1 MNKLLNIKKIPL
13 AMRVTLILLC
23 LIVFQLQAEDVY
35 SQKTKIS
42 LDMKNTTIEKVLQTI
57 EEKSDYYFLYNNKLV
72 NVDRKVSMQVKNAAI
87 SDVLD
92 KLFASQDVEYQ
103 VEGNQIILSPKEV
116 HRVIVAYNELQQQ
129 QKTMTGKITDSNGEP
144 IIGANIIEVGT
155 TNGTVTDIDGN
166 FSLQVKDDAILH
178 ISYIGYLEQDINTA
192 GKTSVNVVLQEDTK
206 TLEELVVVG
215 YGVQKKKLVTGATI
229 QVKGDEIEK
238 QNTTSVL
245 GALQSYT
252 PGVYIT
258 QSSGQVGENYKIHI
272 RGLGT
277 ASSNEPL
284 YVIDGVP
291 GGSINALNPGDIESI
306 DILKDAASAA
316 IYGARAANGVL
327 LVTTKQ
333 GKAGK
338 TKVSYDGYVGVQNAI
353 TNGVRPANAKEY
365 MTLVNDALL
374 TQDPTGGLLYK
385 WEEELPAHL
394 LTAINNGSWKG
405 TNWLDESMV
414 KDAPITSHTINL
426 TGGSDYSR
434 FAMGF
439 SYLDQTGTI
448 GYPATPEYSRYTAR
462 INSQHSLWKKNGRD
476 IISFGENVVYSNYN
490 KKGVQIGSMYSNN
503 IRNLLKMTPLLPA
516 YNDGGDYYI
525 YKDMQENGWLFDQ
538 AVNNPLA
545 QLDYT
550 RSRRNS
556 ISRRLQS
563 NAYLEIAPM
572 ENLTFR
578 SSVGYHFSQNS
589 SRSYVPEYIL
599 SAKTANP
606 TDDVSQSQ
614 SWSSQWTLENTL
626 NYTFSLSDHNFN
638 SLIGQSVE
646 KWGYGE
652 SLDAKNSYS
661 LFPGSFDHAYI
672 DNTQGL
678 DTTNSEMGGS
688 PNSDGSLASFFG
700 RVNYNYQERY
710 LASLVMRADGSSNFS
725 RGNRWGYFPS
735 LSAGWV
741 LTSEEWM
748 RWSDSWLNF
757 FKLRGSWG
765 QNGNCN
771 IDNFQYL
778 ATIAFN
784 TNAYYYDDKATPAT
798 GGYPDLL
805 ANKDVT
811 WETSEQLDFGFD
823 ARFLESKLGV
833 NFDWYS
839 KTTKDWLVV
848 APTLLLYG
856 AGAPYINGG
865 DVQNKGLELALTW
878 HDSVGK
884 DLTYSASLN
893 LAHNVNEVVRLAN
906 SEGIIHGPEAVIAE
920 NTTESF
926 RVEVGYPMGYFWG
939 YKTLGVFQNQSQI
952 DRWLADGNV
961 VRQDDPKPGDLIF
974 QDTTG
979 DGEINADDKT
989 MIGDPHPDFTGSLN
1003 FNVAYKGFDL
1013 SLTAYGAFGMQILKS
1028 YRSYSDTPN
1037 DNYTNKD
1044 VTKYWSGEG
1053 STNKYP
1059 AFAYGKNINFID
1071 ISDIYLENADYVKLS
1086 NITLG
1091 YNFTKG
1097 FRSLPFSKL
1106 RLYLTAQNLF
1116 TITGYSGM
1124 DPEIGFSADTN
1135 WASGIDCGYYP
1146 GSRTLLVGLN
1156 ITF

>member
-1 MNKLLNIKKIPL
+1 MG
-13 AMRVTLILLC
+13 VTFRRLFVACQLLIL
-23 LIVFQLQAEDVY
+23 FSAGMFAQATFTVKGVVSDAEEPLVGV
-35 SQKTKIS
+35 SV
-42 LDMKNTTIEKVLQTI
+42 IEKGTVNGTSTDVDGAYSLTVKEDAVLEFSFIGFTSQLVRVVRNRN
-57 EEKSDYYFLYNNKLV
+57 LYNITLV
-72 NVDRKVSMQVKNAAI
+72 ED
-87 SDVLD
+87 DVWL
-92 KLFASQDVEYQ
+92 
-103 VEGNQIILSPKEV
+103 NEV
-116 HRVIVAYNELQQQ
+116 
-129 QKTMTGKITDSNGEP
+129 
-144 IIGANIIEVGT
+144 
-155 TNGTVTDIDGN
+155 
-166 FSLQVKDDAILH
+166 
-178 ISYIGYLEQDINTA
+178 
-192 GKTSVNVVLQEDTK
+192 
-206 TLEELVVVG
+206 VVVG
-215 YGVQKKKLVTGATI
+215 YGVQQKKLVTGATI
-229 QVKGDEIEK
+229 QVKGDDIERL
-238 QNTTSVL
+238 NTTSVL
-245 GALQSYT
+245 GALQSQT

-258 QSSGQVGENYKIHI
+258 QSSGQVGENYKVNI

-277 ASSNEPL
+277 ASSNDPL

-291 GGSINALNPGDIESI
+291 GGSINALNPSDIESI

-333 GKAGK
+333 GKSGK
-338 TKVSYDGYVGVQNAI
+338 TKVSYDGYFGVQNAI

-365 MTLVNDALL
+365 MTLINKALM
-374 TQDPTGGLLYK
+374 TQDPSGGLIYK
-385 WEEELPAHL
+385 WEDELPSDL
-394 LTAINNGSWKG
+394 LTAINNGSWNG
-405 TNWLDESMV
+405 TDWLKESMV
-414 KDAPITSHTINL
+414 KDAPLASHSVNL

-439 SYLDQTGTI
+439 SYLSQTGTI
-448 GYPATPEYSRYTAR
+448 GYPATPEYNRYTAR
-462 INSQHSLWKKNGRD
+462 INSQHSLWKKDGRD
-476 IISFGENVVYSNYN
+476 IITFGENVVYSNYD
-490 KKGVQIGSMYSNN
+490 KKGVQIGAMYSNN

-516 YNDGGDYYI
+516 YNEEGDYYI
-525 YKDMQENGWLFDQ
+525 YKDMQEKGWLFDQ

-563 NAYLEIAPM
+563 NAYLEIAPLK
-572 ENLTFR
+572 NLTFR
-578 SSVGYHFSQNS
+578 SSVGYHFDQNS

-606 TDDVSQSQ
+606 TDDVNQAQ

-626 NYTFSLSDHNFN
+626 NYNFSFSDHNIN

-646 KWGYGE
+646 KWGFGE

-678 DTTNSEMGGS
+678 DTTNSEIGGS

-784 TNAYYYDDKATPAT
+784 TNAYYYDDKATPST

-823 ARFLESKLGV
+823 ARFLKSKLGV
-833 NFDWYS
+833 NFDWYR

-865 DVQNKGLELALTW
+865 DVQNKGVELALTW
-878 HDSVGK
+878 NDKIGT
-884 DLTYSASLN
+884 DLTYGLSLN
-893 LAHNVNEVVRLAN
+893 MAHNANEVLRLAN

-926 RVEVGYPMGYFWG
+926 RVQVGYPMGYFWG

-952 DRWLADGNV
+952 DQWVADGNV
-961 VRQDDPKPGDLIF
+961 VRQDVAKPGDLIF
-974 QDTTG
+974 HDNNG
-979 DGEINADDKT
+979 DGKINADDKT
-989 MIGDPHPDFTGSLN
+989 MIGNPHPDFTGSFN

-1044 VTKYWSGEG
+1044 VTKYWDGEG

-1059 AFAYGKNINFID
+1059 AFAYGKNINFLD
-1071 ISDIYLENADYVKLS
+1071 ISDIYLEDADYVKLS

-1091 YNFTKG
+1091 YDFTKG
-1097 FRSLPFSKL
+1097 FRNLPFSRL

-1116 TITGYSGM
+1116 TITGYTGM

-1135 WASGIDCGYYP
+1135 WASGIDSGYYP

-1156 ITF
+1156 LTF

>member
-1 MNKLLNIKKIPL
+1 MKGVKFHRLIVVCLL
-13 AMRVTLILLC
+13 LILFTTGL
-23 LIVFQLQAEDVY
+23 VAQATLTVKGVVSDANEPLVGV
-35 SQKTKIS
+35 SV
-42 LDMKNTTIEKVLQTI
+42 IEK
-57 EEKSDYYFLYNNKLV
+57 
-72 NVDRKVSMQVKNAAI
+72 
-87 SDVLD
+87 
-92 KLFASQDVEYQ
+92 
-103 VEGNQIILSPKEV
+103 
-116 HRVIVAYNELQQQ
+116 
-129 QKTMTGKITDSNGEP
+129 
-144 IIGANIIEVGT
+144 GT
-155 TNGTVTDIDGN
+155 LNGTSTDIDGQ
-166 FSLQVKDDAILH
+166 FSLTVKEDALLEISFIGFTTQLIRVDANRARYDITLVEDDVWLN
-178 ISYIGYLEQDINTA
+178 E
-192 GKTSVNVVLQEDTK
+192 V
-206 TLEELVVVG
+206 VVVG
-215 YGVQKKKLVTGATI
+215 YGVQQKKLVTGATI
-229 QVKGDEIEK
+229 QVKGDDIEK
-238 QNTTSVL
+238 LNTTSVL
-245 GALQSYT
+245 GALQSQT

-258 QSSGQVGENYKIHI
+258 QSSGQVGENYKINI

-291 GGSINALNPGDIESI
+291 GGSINALNPSDIESI

-338 TKVSYDGYVGVQNAI
+338 TQVSYDGYFGVQNAL

-365 MTLVNDALL
+365 MSLINEALM
-374 TQDPTGGLLYK
+374 TQDPTGGLLYN
-385 WEEELPAHL
+385 WEEELPADL
-394 LTAINNGSWKG
+394 LTAINNGSWNG
-405 TNWLDESMV
+405 TNWLKESTV
-414 KDAPITSHTINL
+414 KDAPIASHSVNL

-439 SYLDQTGTI
+439 SYLKQTGTI
-448 GYPATPEYSRYTAR
+448 GYPATPEYNRYTAR
-462 INSQHSLWKKNGRD
+462 INSQHSLWKKDGRD
-476 IISFGENVVYSNYN
+476 IITFGENVVYSNYD
-490 KKGVQIGSMYSNN
+490 KKGVQIGTMYSNN

-516 YNDGGDYYI
+516 YNEEGDYYI
-525 YKDMQENGWLFDQ
+525 YKDMQENDWSFDQ
-538 AVNNPLA
+538 ALNNPLA

-606 TDDVSQSQ
+606 TDDVSQAQ
-614 SWSSQWTLENTL
+614 SWSSRWTLENTL

-710 LASLVMRADGSSNFS
+710 LASIVMRADGSSNFS

-741 LTSEEWM
+741 VSSEEWM
-748 RWSDSWLNF
+748 RWSDSWLSF

-805 ANKDVT
+805 ANKEVT

-823 ARFLESKLGV
+823 ARFLKSRLGV
-833 NFDWYS
+833 NFDWYK

-865 DVQNKGLELALTW
+865 DVQNKGVELALTW
-878 HDSVGK
+878 NDKIGT
-884 DLTYSASLN
+884 DLTYGMSLN
-893 LAHNVNEVVRLAN
+893 MAHNANKVLRLAN
-906 SEGIIHGPEAVIAE
+906 REGIIHGPEQVIAE

-952 DRWLADGNV
+952 DQWLADGNV
-961 VRQDDPKPGDLIF
+961 VRQDVAKPGDLIF
-974 QDTTG
+974 QDTND

-989 MIGDPHPDFTGSLN
+989 MIGNPHPDFTGSFN
-1003 FNVAYKGFDL
+1003 FNLAYKGFDL
-1013 SLTAYGAFGMQILKS
+1013 SVTAYGAFGMQILKS

-1044 VTKYWSGEG
+1044 VTRYWDGEG

-1071 ISDIYLENADYVKLS
+1071 ISDIYLEDADYVKLS
-1086 NITLG
+1086 NITVG
-1091 YNFTKG
+1091 YDFTKG
-1097 FRSLPFSKL
+1097 FKSLPFSKL

-1135 WASGIDCGYYP
+1135 WASGIDSGYYP
-1146 GSRTLLVGLN
+1146 SSRTLLVGLN
-1156 ITF
+1156 LTF